1 MLPKLN
7 LEFTMEQSFQIQAA
21 EVQIKYASREDLEQM
36 CLDLMRQSIGHQNAV
51 RSLLRGF

>member
-7 LEFTMEQSFQIQAA
+7 LEHTLEQSFQIRAA
-21 EVQIKYASREDLEQM
+21 EEQIKHASREDLEQM
-36 CLDLMRQSIGHQNAV
+36 CLDLMRQSSGHQNAV